1 MTLLKPNQLKLSAL
15 IETPSDSSLLLRIKE
30 QLSTDPLGLD
40 VRLHLGPNPPDSP
53 PMWQDYDQFSLEDS
67 LVFQDGLLYVPDI
80 PSHMD
85 ILHSWHDSNMVG
97 HVGIAK
103 TFELVSCDYW

>member
-40 VRLHLGPNPPDSP
+40 VILHLGANPPDSP
-53 PMWQDYDQFSLEDS
+53 PM
-67 LVFQDGLLYVPDI
+67 
-80 PSHMD
+80 
-85 ILHSWHDSNMVG
+85 
-97 HVGIAK
+97 
-103 TFELVSCDYW
+103 